1 MRNRFLSL
9 VLVVATGFMAISCA
23 AKKWTPAYGSPEE
36 TFRTWKQAIIDENYD
51 VLISCYIEAAQS
63 DMRREIETSSPDGL
77 RSMRDETKRTTFKIE
92 KVVYQE
98 NKAFLRVSRTLRG
111 HSDDPDIEVVNMLLE
126 KGAWRLAP

>member
-1 MRNRFLSL
+1 MRNRILSIVLIL
-9 VLVVATGFMAISCA
+9 VAGLMGSSCA
-23 AKKWTPAYGSPEE
+23 AKKWAPAYGSPEE

-51 VLISCYIEAAQS
+51 VLISCYVEAAQP

-77 RSMRDETKRTTFKIE
+77 QSMRDETKRTTFKIE

-111 HSDDPDIEVVNMLLE
+111 HANDPDIEVVNMLLE